1 MKNKGILVIIVIAAV
16 AFLVYNA
23 AYTVDETQQVIIT
36 QFGRIVGTPK
46 TDPGLRFKVPF
57 IQRAN
62 YFAKNLLDWDGDP
75 GQIPTLD
82 KTFIWVD
89 TFARWKITDPVKFF
103 QTVNNQ
109 FNAVGKLNDIIDP
122 SVRNAITSNSL
133 IEAVRKSSRSLDTSD
148 VDIEDRIRT
157 SYAVTVGR
165 EKITQGILKQAQPK
179 LAQFGIELVD
189 VKIKRINYVEQVRK
203 SVYNRMIAER
213 KQIAERFRSEGKGEA
228 QKILGER
235 ERELKLITSEA
246 YRRAQVIKGKADAE
260 VTSILAEAYG
270 ADPEFYSFNKT
281 LGIYSEALDDT
292 SSLVLSTDSEGF
304 CNIRLFDVHVKQVG
318 QQPDTGLLR
327 RGDAV
332 LSPLFRRRRARSTA
346 LPRCSCRSRHTRPA
360 TACSS
365 RRSGS
370 T

>member
-1 MKNKGILVIIVIAAV
+1 MKNKGILIVIIVAAV
-16 AFLVYNA
+16 AFIVYNA

-36 QFGRIVGTPK
+36 QFGRIVGRPK
-46 TDPGLRFKVPF
+46 TDPGLKFKVPF
-57 IQRAN
+57 IQHAN

-109 FNAVGKLNDIIDP
+109 FSAVGKLNDIIDP
-122 SVRNAITSNSL
+122 AVRNFITSHSL

-148 VDIEDRIRT
+148 VEIEDRIRT

-203 SVYNRMIAER
+203 SVYGRMIAER
-213 KQIAERFRSEGKGEA
+213 KQIAEKYRSEGKGEA

-235 ERELKLITSEA
+235 ERDLQEITSEA
-246 YRRAQVIKGKADAE
+246 YRKAQEIKGKADAE
-260 VTSILAEAYG
+260 ATIIYAKAYG
-270 ADPEFYSFNKT
+270 IDPEFYSFVQT
-281 LGIYSEALDDT
+281 LEIYDQ
-292 SSLVLSTDSEGF
+292 SLGEKNTLILSTESEF
-304 CNIRLFDVHVKQVG
+304 LKYLKEYTH
-318 QQPDTGLLR
+318 
-327 RGDAV
+327 
-332 LSPLFRRRRARSTA
+332 
-346 LPRCSCRSRHTRPA
+346 
-360 TACSS
+360 
-365 RRSGS
+365 
-370 T
+370 